1 MHTQYT
7 HAHTGAG
14 WGREASQPSHYLWQI
29 PPKHFFFKF
38 PPNFSL
44 SLQVHKALKCDSPW
58 PGTGQARQGFNETQ
72 KPAQTWRGTGGP
84 DDKAAN
90 CQAVILLGGWTE
102 GSSNDNH
109 KTHLKSEKVT
119 NELIHAGY
127 KLFTTTLIPL
137 KTNSKVNFKHR
148 PGQPSNV
155 RQVLS
160 VRLLRVTGI
169 LVPVVYCHIRLLFT
183 FFFFTAFNQVKQTQ
197 LLHIYFSAAF
207 FFISYYGQSW
217 SPKNNSKLYS
227 LETEGWP

>member
-1 MHTQYT
+1 MHTQNT
-7 HAHTGAG
+7 HAHT
-14 WGREASQPSHYLWQI
+14 EASHPFHDLWQI
-29 PPKHFFFKF
+29 PPKHFFFNS
-38 PPNFSL
+38 PQTSL
-44 SLQVHKALKCDSPW
+44 WAFKYIRPW
-58 PGTGQARQGFNETQ
+58 NVRVPG
-72 KPAQTWRGTGGP
+72 PAQGKQGKVSMKHKSQHRPEGEQAAP

-155 RQVLS
+155 RQVLP

-207 FFISYYGQSW
+207 FFH
-217 SPKNNSKLYS
+217 
-227 LETEGWP
+227 